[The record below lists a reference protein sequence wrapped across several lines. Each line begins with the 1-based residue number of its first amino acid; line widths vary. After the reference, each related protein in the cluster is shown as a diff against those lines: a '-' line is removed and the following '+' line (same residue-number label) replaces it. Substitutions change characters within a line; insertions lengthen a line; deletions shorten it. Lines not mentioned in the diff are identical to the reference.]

1 MKLNPPKN
9 SNYAAIVVKIT
20 NLIPLENCD
29 NVVAT
34 SIMGNQVI
42 VSNTTKI
49 NDVGLFFPV
58 ECELSSIYL
67 SDNNLYRHSELN
79 SDKAKKGYFE
89 ENGRIRCVKFRGHA
103 SEGLFMPIS
112 SVDKYITDPL
122 HIGETFDELNGTTIC
137 SKYVVKVKNAS
148 GNNTGRK
155 VDKKYKSK
163 LVENQ
168 FRFHED
174 TEQLYRNM
182 FKVYP
187 LDTISITYKL
197 HGTSVISSKLLC
209 KKPLKWYEKLLKR
222 FSVNVVDTHY
232 DYLYAS
238 RKVIKNAE
246 LNTGG
251 NHFYEVDIWG
261 LAHDTIKEH
270 LQDGMTI
277 YAEIV
282 GYLPNGG
289 TIQKDFDYGCTP
301 NTFEVYVYRITYTNP
316 SGKVFEFSAKQVQQY
331 CKKVGLNP
339 VPELYYG
346 RAIDLYEMLSDTTV
360 DNNKDM
366 EVWRSEFLKVLKEKY
381 TNEPCYMCNNNVPE
395 EGIVYRIEKL
405 GLEAYKLKSPDFL
418 EYETKQIDKG
428 NIDIESS

>member
-1 MKLNPPKN
+1 MKLKPPKN
-9 SNYAAIVVKIT
+9 SNYAATVVKIT
-20 NLIPLENCD
+20 NLNTLEGCD

-42 VSNTTKI
+42 VSKHTKTG
-49 NDVGLFFPV
+49 DVGLFFPV
-58 ECELSSIYL
+58 ECALSNEYL
-67 SDNNLYRHSELN
+67 SHNNLYRHNDLN
-79 SDKAKKGYFE
+79 EDKSKKGYFE
-89 ENGRIRCVKFRGHA
+89 DNGRIRCVKFRGHA

-174 TEQLYRNM
+174 TEQLYRNLY
-182 FKVYP
+182 KLHP
-187 LDTISITYKL
+187 NHIISITYKL
-197 HGTSVISSKLLC
+197 HGTSVISSKILC
-209 KKPLKWYEKLLKR
+209 KKPLKWYEKTLKYLG
-222 FSVNVVDTHY
+222 VDIIDTHY
-232 DYLYAS
+232 DYVYAS

-246 LNTGG
+246 LVESSG
-251 NHFYEVDIWG
+251 YYDVDIWG
-261 LAHDTIKEH
+261 LAHDKIKDR

-282 GYLPNGG
+282 GFLPSGNY
-289 TIQKDFDYGCTP
+289 IQKDFDYDCAP

-316 SGKVFEFSAKQVQQY
+316 SGKVFEFSAKQVHNY
-331 CKKVGLNP
+331 CTKVGLNA

-346 RAIDLYEMLSDTTV
+346 SAALWYEIYSGKTLEADMPLDAWRAEMLSLLKDTY
-360 DNNKDM
+360 NNKDC
-366 EVWRSEFLKVLKEKY
+366 F
-381 TNEPCYMCNNNVPE
+381 MCANKVPE
-395 EGIVYRIEKL
+395 EGIVYRIESL
-405 GLEAYKLKSPDFL
+405 DLEAYKLKSTRFL
-418 EYETKQIDKG
+418 EYETKQLDKG
-428 NIDIESS
+428 NIDIESI